1 MSKSM
6 GLIFQIRSYPTP
18 LDVADD
24 GLPVV
29 VDMDLFDRNFLLA
42 FAAMP
47 AQRLQQVACVRESL
61 FA

>member
-42 FAAMP
+42 FAAMRK
-47 AQRLQQVACVRESL
+47 RLA
-61 FA
+61 APY